1 MIKSL
6 RIKFNRST
14 QSGWGRIGRLAVVAA
29 VLAPQPPT
37 VYGLAA
43 LEGSAHHGVP
53 TMAVGDNANLKSIS
67 YEGNS
72 VRVELDRPAQ
82 YRVFA
87 LNQPPRLVIELPRT
101 LHGPKPYE
109 AAVNDGTLKR
119 IRSSQFKTTPDM
131 VTRVVLDLPRM
142 IPYKAVQEGNGVV
155 LRFNE
160 AAGEGETEVST
171 GDVREGE
178 AAADVVATAAA
189 RSGSRGSARPKDLLA
204 SLPKNPITIDF
215 DDADIRDVIRV
226 LAEMSGVNIIYS
238 NDLRGV
244 VTIHLDR
251 VPFDEVF
258 NTVLTTQGLVAQQ
271 IGNNIL
277 RVLTPEALSS
287 DRARSVTT
295 YKTFTLSY
303 GKASEVATHLSAVK
317 ISPTG
322 RFTVDERNNAIVVT
336 DTPEGLAAAERLIL
350 DLDRKPQQV
359 LIETKIIEINL
370 DKALQLGI
378 QWEYGRRELKTNGMQ
393 VMGQRFAESGNTV
406 PDGKVGFP
414 AFDSSGNEIV
424 VYGANPTERG
434 TGVNLPGDTDST
446 AITFGFI
453 NNSDLLS
460 ATLNALEKENQTKTL
475 TNPKIVT
482 TNNQQAKIQIGQ
494 KVPFLQTTVS
504 GTGTATQSTVFA
516 DVGFIIDVTPTIS
529 VDNRIRLKVKPE
541 ASSVRGITS
550 AGPTIDTTTAETE
563 VMLTDGETIV
573 IGGLVS
579 ESMIEDAKKV
589 PLLGDLPVLGV
600 FFRSTLN
607 QKVRKELLVFITAR
621 IVPD

>member
-1 MIKSL
+1 
-6 RIKFNRST
+6 
-14 QSGWGRIGRLAVVAA
+14 
-29 VLAPQPPT
+29 
-37 VYGLAA
+37 
-43 LEGSAHHGVP
+43 
-53 TMAVGDNANLKSIS
+53 
-67 YEGNS
+67 
-72 VRVELDRPAQ
+72 
-82 YRVFA
+82 
-87 LNQPPRLVIELPRT
+87 
-101 LHGPKPYE
+101 
-109 AAVNDGTLKR
+109 
-119 IRSSQFKTTPDM
+119 
-131 VTRVVLDLPRM
+131 
-142 IPYKAVQEGNGVV
+142 
-155 LRFNE
+155 
-160 AAGEGETEVST
+160 
-171 GDVREGE
+171 
-178 AAADVVATAAA
+178 
-189 RSGSRGSARPKDLLA
+189 
-204 SLPKNPITIDF
+204 
-215 DDADIRDVIRV
+215 
-226 LAEMSGVNIIYS
+226 
-238 NDLRGV
+238 V

-475 TNPKIVT
+475 TNPE
-482 TNNQQAKIQIGQ
+482 NCDHQQPAGEN
-494 KVPFLQTTVS
+494 S
-504 GTGTATQSTVFA
+504 
-516 DVGFIIDVTPTIS
+516 
-529 VDNRIRLKVKPE
+529 NRSKGAFPSDHGVRNGHGHAIHRLRGRRIHHRRHPHDQRRQPHPSQGE
-541 ASSVRGITS
+541 ARSQLG
-550 AGPTIDTTTAETE
+550 AGHYLGGPHHRHHDRETE
-563 VMLTDGETIV
+563 VMLADGETIV

-579 ESMIEDAKKV
+579 ESMIEEASKV
-589 PLLGDLPVLGV
+589 PASWAICRSWACFSEAPSIRRSARNSWCSSPRGSCPIERPPPVTSDAEELSLEFLPQTGGHCPAAPSLGRRHQDFQVAL
-600 FFRSTLN
+600 
-607 QKVRKELLVFITAR
+607 
-621 IVPD
+621 